1 MQGANEPRIASP
13 FAPSHCRAPHI
24 VDNSARR
31 PDILYRE
38 RKTSVA
44 LCMCYALFRYNII
57 IHNTCGERALQMRG
71 LTARDTTVM
80 CTQPLQANGR
90 MANFYHGSAARGDTL
105 LHKLLSTF
113 RLYSVHPL
121 QCIQRLLYD
130 FQKIAF
136 ASKVYVSYS
145 QKSKLNKGFSTA
157 AVKIT
162 RFQTVQIA
170 AK

>member
-1 MQGANEPRIASP
+1 MWRASVANAWADGTRHDRYVHSATAGEWSNGKLLPWQCSEGRHFVTQTFVHFS
-13 FAPSHCRAPHI
+13 FVLRAP
-24 VDNSARR
+24 AW
-31 PDILYRE
+31 L
-38 RKTSVA
+38 
-44 LCMCYALFRYNII
+44 LALF
-57 IHNTCGERALQMRG
+57 
-71 LTARDTTVM
+71 
-80 CTQPLQANGR
+80 
-90 MANFYHGSAARGDTL
+90 F
-105 LHKLLSTF
+105 
-113 RLYSVHPL
+113 